1 MCTSAILL
9 VSANTCMA
17 LTSSTCL
24 QVTVHGGFEMDL
36 ATPAAAT
43 VGAAREPINAWLPLY
58 INKDHWQRAHL
69 LLKPTLGFF
78 CCMDPLAFHDYQLDV
93 PLMVLGTMATR
104 LGKAWTE
111 RSAQV
116 FLAFQRTC
124 RALLESEGLMAA
136 NHARLREFVAQPD
149 MVSISSC

>member
-1 MCTSAILL
+1 M
-9 VSANTCMA
+9 N
-17 LTSSTCL
+17 
-24 QVTVHGGFEMDL
+24 L

-43 VGAAREPINAWLPLY
+43 VGVAREPINAWLPLY
-58 INKDHWQRAHL
+58 INKDHWRRAHL

-104 LGKAWTE
+104 LGMRYTE

-124 RALLESEGLMAA
+124 RALLESEGLVAA
-136 NHARLREFVAQPD
+136 NNERLREFVSQPNK
-149 MVSISSC
+149 VRILLRLAVCH